1 MLGSGDKDIQQ
12 GNGKMHN
19 TAFTWQGVS
28 HALLHQKSF
37 ITQLQVAGS
46 VPREWLGTWSL
57 RAQQTPASLSSQA
70 AAGASSP
77 STKQSTPKSNK
88 APELVSGSIK
98 LSCMAKTASL

>member
-46 VPREWLGTWSL
+46 
-57 RAQQTPASLSSQA
+57 AQGMAGDLVSACPAN
-70 AAGASSP
+70 P
-77 STKQSTPKSNK
+77 SIPQLPSCCWGQQPFNK
-88 APELVSGSIK
+88 AKYTKEQQGP
-98 LSCMAKTASL
+98 